1 VKQGIKFLYL
11 VRMKMKYIIVFF
23 VCITSFVLSAD
34 ITIAVAA
41 NVSYAIAPLKKAF
54 EEVYPKTNVK
64 VIHGSSGKLTAQI
77 SHGAPYD
84 LFLSAN
90 MKYPQHLYEA
100 NLTLGEPV
108 VYAQGALAI
117 LSNQARDLKK
127 GLALF
132 TDASIKKIAIA
143 NPKTAPYGVAAKEAL
158 EHAKLYTLLQEKFVY
173 GESISQTVIYA
184 TSAADVG
191 IIAKSSLYAPQM
203 SHYKEDT
210 QWVDVNASLYTPI
223 DQGMVILNR
232 AKEKPEAKAFYDF
245 MLGKSAKEILT
256 SYGYKVP

>member
-1 VKQGIKFLYL
+1 MKKILLTFLVL
-11 VRMKMKYIIVFF
+11 VHA
-23 VCITSFVLSAD
+23 LSAEEV
-34 ITIAVAA
+34 TIATAA
-41 NVSYAIAPLKKAF
+41 NVSYAIEPLI
-54 EEVYPKTNVK
+54 K
-64 VIHGSSGKLTAQI
+64 VFQTMHPETKVSIILGSSGKLTAQI

-90 MKYPQHLYEA
+90 MKYPQHLYED
-100 NLTLGEPV
+100 NLTLGKPV

-132 TDASIKKIAIA
+132 KDVSIKKIAIA

-203 SHYKEDT
+203 SHYKEGR

-223 DQGMVILNR
+223 DQGMVILKR

-245 MLGKSAKEILT
+245 MLGKRAKEILI
-256 SYGYKVP
+256 SYGYKVL

>member
-1 VKQGIKFLYL
+1 MKKTLLIFFLLIQTLY
-11 VRMKMKYIIVFF
+11 
-23 VCITSFVLSAD
+23 AGE
-34 ITIAVAA
+34 ITIATSA
-41 NVSYAIAPLKKAF
+41 NVSYAIEPLVEAF
-54 EEVYPKTNVK
+54 KIIHPETK
-64 VIHGSSGKLTAQI
+64 VSIILGSSGKLTAQI

-84 LFLSAN
+84 VFLSAN

-117 LSNQARDLKK
+117 LSNQARDLQK

-132 TDASIKKIAIA
+132 KDASIKKIAIA

-158 EHAKLYTLLQEKFVY
+158 EHAKLYTRLKEKFVY

-203 SHYKEDT
+203 LHYKEGT

-223 DQGMVILNR
+223 NQGMVILKN
-232 AKEKPEAKAFYDF
+232 AKDNSKVKAFYDF
-245 MLGKSAKEILT
+245 MLGKRAKEILT

>member
-1 VKQGIKFLYL
+1 MNNGNFQRNILKHFF
-11 VRMKMKYIIVFF
+11 IILTLFSSILF
-23 VCITSFVLSAD
+23 ASD

-100 NLTLGEPV
+100 NLTLGKPV
-108 VYAQGALAI
+108 IYAQGALAI
-117 LSNQARDLKK
+117 LSNEACDLKK
-127 GLALF
+127 GLAVF
-132 TDASIKKIAIA
+132 KDASIKKIAIA

-203 SHYKEDT
+203 LHYKEGT

-223 DQGMVILNR
+223 DQGMVILKR

-245 MLGKSAKEILT
+245 MLGKRAKEILT